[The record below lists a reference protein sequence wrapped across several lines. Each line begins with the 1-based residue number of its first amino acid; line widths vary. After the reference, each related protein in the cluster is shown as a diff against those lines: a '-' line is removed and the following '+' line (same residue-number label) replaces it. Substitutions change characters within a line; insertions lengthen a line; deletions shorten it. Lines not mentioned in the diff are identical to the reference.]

1 MDILKPKI
9 VFSKPPVVPLTKTQ
23 KPKNDVRSLRPKKND
38 N

>member
-9 VFSKPPVVPLTKTQ
+9 VFSKPQVVPLMKTQ
-23 KPKNDVRSLRPKKND
+23 KPKNNLRSLKPKND